1 MNCPGYPGL
10 ARQAPPGDALH
21 SRAGNP
27 GISGVSHLT
36 QSRFRYIKLRM
47 YEVTIRKDF
56 SAAHVLQEIGG
67 KCEDL
72 HGHNFIVEA
81 TIGGRSLNSEGILVD
96 FRDVKKWLAGI
107 LEEFDHR
114 CLHELP
120 SFSGI
125 NPSSENIAKLIYER
139 ISGNLPP
146 GLSMLKVTVW
156 ESDNARVSYTGS
168 D

>member
-1 MNCPGYPGL
+1 M
-10 ARQAPPGDALH
+10 
-21 SRAGNP
+21 
-27 GISGVSHLT
+27 T
-36 QSRFRYIKLRM
+36 QPRFRYIKLRM
-47 YEVTIRKDF
+47 YEVTIKKDF

-139 ISGNLPP
+139 ISGKLPP

>member
-1 MNCPGYPGL
+1 M
-10 ARQAPPGDALH
+10 
-21 SRAGNP
+21 
-27 GISGVSHLT
+27 T
-36 QSRFRYIKLRM
+36 QPRFRYIELRM

-139 ISGNLPP
+139 ISGKLPP